1 MNIAEIL
8 KDKPKGTKLYD
19 YLYNKEVKFDN
30 IISVN
35 GETSIWCVRT
45 NENNVVVHHGYSELG
60 TLRGCEDGLQ
70 ILMPSKDMRDWYKFA
85 WKKGAIL
92 VSNDGGTVVMF
103 FDWANDA
110 YTEFLGAKFP
120 VKKEEGKSTFNT
132 CDFESCCQDYNIEL
146 WVNPTTGEFSVK
158 TVRIT
163 VGNSEPNE
171 PNMPIEPKYSFKPFD
186 KDLGKAIQKSIDENS
201 GLIKQVEQFQAQV
214 VQQMCNRLVN
224 DAKDINGVK
233 VIKAI
238 VPFEANSAKDLVFK
252 IRERIPEHLVCAI
265 GSNAHDKPMLSVMF
279 SDDMVS
285 EHDLNAGKI
294 VREAAKLIKGGGGG
308 QPHYAQAGG
317 KDLDG
322 LNAAV
327 DKLVE
332 LCKL

>member
-19 YLYNKEVKFDN
+19 YLHNKEVKFDN

-45 NENNVVVHHGYSELG
+45 KENNVVVHHGYSELG

-92 VSNDGGTVVMF
+92 VSNDGETVVMF

-132 CDFESCCQDYNIEL
+132 CDFESCCQDYNIEF
-146 WVNPTTGEFSVK
+146 WVNPTTGESSVK

-186 KDLGKAIQKSIDENS
+186 K
-201 GLIKQVEQFQAQV
+201 V
-214 VQQMCNRLVN
+214 
-224 DAKDINGVK
+224 
-233 VIKAI
+233 
-238 VPFEANSAKDLVFK
+238 
-252 IRERIPEHLVCAI
+252 
-265 GSNAHDKPMLSVMF
+265 
-279 SDDMVS
+279 
-285 EHDLNAGKI
+285 I
-294 VREAAKLIKGGGGG
+294 VRRKDNYNIWQANIFSHIVEKGYYACIMGVWSDILPYNEETAKLVGTTKSLEDIR
-308 QPHYAQAGG
+308 
-317 KDLDG
+317 
-322 LNAAV
+322 
-327 DKLVE
+327 
-332 LCKL
+332 